1 MNSIGFLKRKRTVKK
16 RQRNVPQIVFVLIL
30 DSHGDNT
37 RPGCCCRVGGLSAIL
52 LNQRGPLEPGLEN
65 LCQPTLDILCRDS
78 GLPIRFASG
87 RSDIPEEMAEGF
99 GVLDALTRAL
109 TLKGEHAVGGVTDED
124 GASFVPSRQR
134 VLYPE
139 EGYIRGDS

>member
-1 MNSIGFLKRKRTVKK
+1 MNSIGFLQWMRSARL
-16 RQRNVPQIVFVLIL
+16 RQRNDARIVFLLIL

-87 RSDIPEEMAEGF
+87 GGDITEEMAECF

-109 TLKGEHAVGGVTDED
+109 TLKGEHAVGGVADKD
-124 GASFVPSRQR
+124 GASVVPSR
-134 VLYPE
+134 
-139 EGYIRGDS
+139 